1 MKTVNNSKT
10 NKKSKIVVYRND
22 IYDCSLVVAN
32 QYTTIEELRKKY
44 TIYDGTE
51 IDKDIL
57 NGAASTCR
65 CRDIDT
71 GEYVIIVKYNH
82 GTTIKG
88 EDKAS
93 NFINTV
99 SHEATHVALDI
110 YELCNQHVCFCSP
123 EPFCYLQGWACEC
136 IYKALKK

>member
-22 IYDCSLVVAN
+22 VYDCSLVVAN

-44 TIYDGTE
+44 TFCDGVE
-51 IDKDIL
+51 LDEDIL
-57 NGAASTCR
+57 NGEATTSK
-65 CRDIDT
+65 CRDINT
-71 GEYVIIVKYNH
+71 GEHICLVKYNH
-82 GTTIKG
+82 GTTVKG
-88 EDKAS
+88 KDKTL

-110 YELCNQHVCFCSP
+110 YMNCVVKTYASVAQNLSVTYKVGHVNV
-123 EPFCYLQGWACEC
+123 YTKL
-136 IYKALKK
+136 

>member
-10 NKKSKIVVYRND
+10 NKKSKITVYKND
-22 IYDCSLVVAN
+22 IYDVSLVVAN
-32 QYTTIEELRKKY
+32 QYTTIEELKKKY
-44 TIYDGTE
+44 TFYDGVE
-51 IDKDIL
+51 LSEDIMH
-57 NGAASTCR
+57 AEASTAR

-71 GEYVIIVKYNH
+71 GENVILVKYNR
-82 GTTIKG
+82 GTIIKG
-88 EDKAS
+88 KDKTLR
-93 NFINTV
+93 FINTV

-110 YELCNQHVCFCSP
+110 YELRNQHVCFCSP

>member
-32 QYTTIEELRKKY
+32 QYVTLEELKKKY
-44 TIYDGTE
+44 TFCDGVE
-51 IDKDIL
+51 L
-57 NGAASTCR
+57 NEDVLSGEATTSR
-65 CRDIDT
+65 CKDIDT
-71 GEYVIIVKYNH
+71 GESICLVKYNH
-82 GTTIKG
+82 NTIVKG
-88 EDKAS
+88 KDKFL
-93 NFINTV
+93 NFINAV

-110 YELCNQHVCFCSP
+110 YELCNQNVCFCSS